1 MCKGTKKF
9 QILTGIDGV
18 AFYECYANRLT
29 VEIAGQRVPFI
40 SKGDLIQNKM
50 ASGRAKDLID
60 VAELQK

>member
-1 MCKGTKKF
+1 
-9 QILTGIDGV
+9 
-18 AFYECYANRLT
+18 